1 MDYSTQFR
9 SGLDALR
16 ESPLSLS
23 VRILLAGVFVTAGA
37 SKLYSAHASSVALT
51 NLNVIRRARPA
62 AGLLLGV
69 AELTT
74 AALVILMPS
83 GAIGP
88 TMALILCLGF
98 TVVLTQVL
106 RSGRIVSC
114 GCFVGRD
121 EPIDIYS
128 LLRSLLLSILAVVA
142 ILAPVAS
149 EFRLKTVAQ
158 AGVVATCTA
167 ALMSLLT
174 ALARTSRV
182 WAVFLDDHVDW
193 ALAAEINQLPSPTTE
208 GSN

>member
-16 ESPLSLS
+16 ESPLRCRCGYFSP
-23 VRILLAGVFVTAGA
+23 GVFVTAGA
-37 SKLYSAHASSVALT
+37 SKLYSPHASSVALT
-51 NLNVIRRARPA
+51 NLNVIRRAWPA

-88 TMALILCLGF
+88 TIALILCLGF

-121 EPIDIYS
+121 EPIEIYT

-142 ILAPVAS
+142 IMAPVAS
-149 EFRLKTVAQ
+149 EVRLKTVAQ
-158 AGVVATCTA
+158 AGVVATSTA
-167 ALMSLLT
+167 ELVALLT

-182 WAVFLDDHVDW
+182 WAGFLDDHVDW

-208 GSN
+208 ESN